1 MKKEQI
7 YQLLNARG
15 INATMIARSLGV
27 TAPAVQKVIIDGYG
41 SERVARAVANMCD
54 KELFEMFPY
63 YQKKHEEQQA
73 REATQK
79 RLDEKLA
86 RFA

>member
-1 MKKEQI
+1 MNKDQI
-7 YQLLNARG
+7 YQLLNQNKL
-15 INATMIARSLGV
+15 NATMIARALNVSPV
-27 TAPAVQKVIIDGYG
+27 SVQRVIAEGSG
-41 SERVARAVANMCD
+41 SERIANVIAKMCD